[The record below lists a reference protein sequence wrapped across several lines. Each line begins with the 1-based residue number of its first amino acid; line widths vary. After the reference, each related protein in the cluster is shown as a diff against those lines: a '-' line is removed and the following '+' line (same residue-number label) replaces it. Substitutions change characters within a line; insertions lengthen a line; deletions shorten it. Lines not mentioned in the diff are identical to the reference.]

1 MSPTRAAAAAHLSA
15 FAAVLLVIAVAG
27 RPVLWA
33 GMAAFLGPLVAGLAL
48 RHPFARRHAR
58 AALRFNLSVALYT
71 GAVGAG
77 LSLVPTGPYTVQL
90 IPFLIMCNLL
100 VALNW
105 LMFTIIATH
114 RAATGQTFTY
124 PMTIGRT

>member
-1 MSPTRAAAAAHLSA
+1 MSPTRAAAVAHLSA
-15 FAAVLLVIAVAG
+15 FVAALVAIAVAG
-27 RPVLWA
+27 GPVLWA
-33 GMAAFLGPLVAGLAL
+33 GMVAFLGPLAAGLAL
-48 RHPFARRHAR
+48 RDPFARRHAR

-71 GAVGAG
+71 GAIGAG
-77 LSLVPTGPYTVQL
+77 LSLIPTGPYTVQL
-90 IPFLIMCNLL
+90 IPFLIICNLL

-105 LMFTIIATH
+105 LMFTLIAAH